1 VSQSVWL
8 YVSVEND
15 CVKVFA
21 SCDSAVEWL
30 RHNDPGGAA
39 VEYPIE
45 EEHAPSIVPKRSDI
59 QTLITAFLEARS
71 VLSNY
76 LVSGVPR
83 NAEFTVEKLMDALT
97 NDDVLAAISRI
108 EGRQRFGL
116 VEVEYDG

>member
-1 VSQSVWL
+1 VTQSVWL

-21 SCDSAVEWL
+21 SCETAVEWL
-30 RHNDPGGAA
+30 RENDPEGAA
-39 VEYPIE
+39 IEYPIE
-45 EEHAPSIVPKRSDI
+45 DEHAPSIVPKRSDI
-59 QTLITAFLEARS
+59 QTLISAFTEARS

-76 LVSGVPR
+76 LLPGVPR
-83 NAEFTVEKLMDALT
+83 SAEFTVEKLMDALR

-116 VEVEYDG
+116 VGVAYTE

>member
-1 VSQSVWL
+1 MSHSVWL
-8 YVSVEND
+8 YDSVEND

-30 RHNDPGGAA
+30 RENDPEGVA
-39 VEYPIE
+39 VEHPVE
-45 EEHAPSIVPKRSDI
+45 GEHAPPIVPKRSDI
-59 QTLITAFLEARS
+59 QTLIATFMEARG

-76 LVSGVPR
+76 LLPGVPR
-83 NAEFTVEKLMDALT
+83 SADFTVEKLMDALT

-116 VEVEYDG
+116 VEVDYGA

>member
-21 SCDSAVEWL
+21 SSGSAIEWL
-30 RHNDPGGAA
+30 SKNDPEGEA

-59 QTLITAFLEARS
+59 QIVVSAFLEARS

-76 LVSGVPR
+76 LVPGVPR

-97 NDDVLAAISRI
+97 NGEVLAALSRI

-116 VEVEYDG
+116 VEVDYGG

>member
-1 VSQSVWL
+1 MSLSVWL
-8 YVSVEND
+8 YVSVETE

-30 RHNDPGGAA
+30 RDNDPEGTA

-59 QTLITAFLEARS
+59 QTLLYAFFEARS
-71 VLSNY
+71 VLSDY
-76 LVSGVPR
+76 LVPGVPR
-83 NAEFTVEKLMDALT
+83 NAEFTVEKLMDALK
-97 NDDVLAAISRI
+97 NDQVLAAISRI

-116 VEVEYDG
+116 VEVE